1 MSLIF
6 FLRASG
12 ALFHNEGPMEEG
24 AFSLVLI
31 NFNSISISIAN
42 QFQVTISCLEKLI
55 QKLHSITG
63 ALIRK
68 IFENI

>member
-1 MSLIF
+1 MFESINVVDF

-42 QFQVTISCLEKLI
+42 QFQVTISCLD
-55 QKLHSITG
+55 
-63 ALIRK
+63 
-68 IFENI
+68 